1 MSKLTNILYHYL
13 MFLYVGK
20 GIKVDYEN
28 LNDKKIILL
37 KKNFSYKI
45 IDDIRLKNNDVKID
59 LDENIKEKFI
69 DFLNLK
75 DVLKKYSSYRIAF
88 LTQNFSNENIENAI
102 IAEKIG
108 QEIDEGKNVIV
119 EIDKNLND
127 HELNLFYMILEKIN
141 ISGSDGKFIIITSSI
156 EIVDRLMDFF
166 KMRNMDYYKITDVK
180 IDEMEYFKEYLEK
193 KGFLVPV
200 KLIEILSKISS
211 GNFNKLD
218 RILNVLEKEGFIK
231 NHVYQGSL
239 SEYEIKNIE
248 SIISEKYSG
257 KVDLKV
263 LDDQSLNFLLLLSLS
278 IDPMDL
284 EDIKNIFKMDE
295 NTLINIIDHYI
306 LSGIIIE
313 KNSKYEIRE
322 ENLKN
327 FIREN
332 FSRLKQRSVY
342 QKMGEYFLSKGDLK
356 HAGIYLYFSG
366 DQRSRKIL
374 EDYFEDVIKNM
385 VVDDIILI
393 GKMLV
398 NLNSDKLENILKM
411 IDLMVSFQ
419 LIEESYEII
428 VKIYEK
434 NRNNIG
440 VIERYAAI
448 LNELGSYMESLK
460 MIENVDL
467 ENLGDDDRLYIEYI
481 KAKNLYSLTKYD
493 EAKKILVGI
502 KDLAK
507 NNYSILS
514 RIDRLIGNI
523 LFYKNELD
531 KALDFYME
539 SLKLDEVNNDV
550 QDQISNMNNMA
561 IVYSQKADLEKA
573 LELYLKALKIAE
585 KYWLPLNIITLYD
598 NLGIVYLTEI
608 KVDVAM
614 EYLEKGYRYS
624 IFLKKYD
631 KSVLPFIFLF
641 DIYIKKGN
649 PGKALEYVNDMM
661 KYIEFIEVEEERLQ
675 ILILK
680 ALINK
685 IIFNINDEDIQKYS
699 ELLKKSEDSY
709 YQTYGEI
716 SLITYKFYS
725 LNFDESYE
733 AFKNFIEK
741 YNLFSDENYN
751 NDYLD
756 YMIQYLEFVIFYNFI
771 KKRYIDDDFS
781 EKINFTLKIKEI
793 EKQPIYYIRLKILY
807 LISQIKDK
815 NNSEEFEI
823 LVESLKDM
831 KYLYSI
837 EKIIYGLY
845 LLKFRNDDGILKEGI
860 NIMKDFIYGLNEPY
874 LKMIK
879 NIIS

>member
-1 MSKLTNILYHYL
+1 M
-13 MFLYVGK
+13 GK

-141 ISGSDGKFIIITSSI
+141 ISESDGKFIIITSSI
-156 EIVDRLMDFF
+156 EIVDRLTDFF

-180 IDEMEYFKEYLEK
+180 IDEMEYFREYLEK

-211 GNFNKLD
+211 GDFNKLD

-649 PGKALEYVNDMM
+649 PGKALEYVNEMM
-661 KYIEFIEVEEERLQ
+661 KYIDFIEVEEEKLQ

-685 IIFNINDEDIQKYS
+685 IIFNRNDEDIQKYS
-699 ELLKKSEDSY
+699 ELLKKSEDPY

-716 SLITYKFYS
+716 SLITYEFYS

-823 LVESLKDM
+823 LVENLKDM

-837 EKIIYGLY
+837 EKIMYGLY
-845 LLKFRNDDGILKEGI
+845 LLKFRNDDRILKEGI

>member
-1 MSKLTNILYHYL
+1 

-860 NIMKDFIYGLNEPY
+860 NIMKDFIHGLNEPY

>member
-1 MSKLTNILYHYL
+1 

-37 KKNFSYKI
+37 KKNVSYKI

-860 NIMKDFIYGLNEPY
+860 NIMKDFIHGLNEPY

>member
-1 MSKLTNILYHYL
+1 M
-13 MFLYVGK
+13 GK

-141 ISGSDGKFIIITSSI
+141 ISESDGKFIIITSSI
-156 EIVDRLMDFF
+156 EIVDRLTDFF

-180 IDEMEYFKEYLEK
+180 IDEMEYFREYLEK

-211 GNFNKLD
+211 GDFNKLD

-649 PGKALEYVNDMM
+649 PGKALEYVNEMM
-661 KYIEFIEVEEERLQ
+661 KYIDFIEVEEEKLQ

-685 IIFNINDEDIQKYS
+685 IIFNRNDEDIQKYS
-699 ELLKKSEDSY
+699 ELLKKSEDPY

-716 SLITYKFYS
+716 SLITYEFYS

-751 NDYLD
+751 NEYLD

-781 EKINFTLKIKEI
+781 EKINFTLKIKKI

-823 LVESLKDM
+823 LVENLKDM

-837 EKIIYGLY
+837 EKIMYGLY
-845 LLKFRNDDGILKEGI
+845 LLKFRNDDRILKEGI

>member
-1 MSKLTNILYHYL
+1 M
-13 MFLYVGK
+13 GK

-141 ISGSDGKFIIITSSI
+141 ISESDGKFIIITSSI
-156 EIVDRLMDFF
+156 EIVDRLTDFF

-180 IDEMEYFKEYLEK
+180 IDEMEYFREYLEK

-211 GNFNKLD
+211 GDFNKLD

-649 PGKALEYVNDMM
+649 PGKALEYVNEMM
-661 KYIEFIEVEEERLQ
+661 KYIDFIEVEEEKLQ

-685 IIFNINDEDIQKYS
+685 IIFNRNDEDIQKYS
-699 ELLKKSEDSY
+699 ELLKKSEDPY

-751 NDYLD
+751 NEYLD

-781 EKINFTLKIKEI
+781 EKINFTLKIKKI

-823 LVESLKDM
+823 LVENLKDM

-837 EKIIYGLY
+837 EKIMYGLY
-845 LLKFRNDDGILKEGI
+845 LLKFRNDDRILKEGI